1 MFEVRNGIKYIIIFY
16 IIASVSLYYM
26 KPNLMFDKNTV
37 KKFGL
42 GYGKT
47 VFSYQLVL
55 IFLAFIMFYIF
66 ELVWLRKNNFL

>member
-1 MFEVRNGIKYIIIFY
+1 MFEVRNGIKYL
-16 IIASVSLYYM
+16 IIAYISISIAIYYL
-26 KPNLMFDKNTV
+26 KPELMFDKNNV

-55 IFLAFIMFYIF
+55 IFLAFILFYIF
-66 ELVWLRKNNFL
+66 EIVWLRKNNFL

>member
-1 MFEVRNGIKYIIIFY
+1 MFEVRNGIKYVILLY
-16 IIASVSLYYM
+16 ILISVVLYYM
-26 KPNLMFDKNTV
+26 KPDIMFDKDNI

-55 IFLAFIMFYIF
+55 IFVAFLLFYIF
-66 ELVWLRKNNFL
+66 ELMWLKKNNFL

>member
-1 MFEVRNGIKYIIIFY
+1 MFEVRNGIKYLIIVY
-16 IIASVSLYYM
+16 IALSLLIYYL
-26 KPNLMFDKNTV
+26 KPELMFNNKSV

-55 IFLAFIMFYIF
+55 IFLSFILFYIF
-66 ELVWLRKNNFL
+66 EIVWLRKNNFL

>member
-1 MFEVRNGIKYIIIFY
+1 MFEVRNGIKYLIIVY
-16 IIASVSLYYM
+16 IALSLLIYYL
-26 KPNLMFDKNTV
+26 KPELMFNNKKK

-55 IFLAFIMFYIF
+55 IFLSFIYGLREQP
-66 ELVWLRKNNFL
+66 ELD